1 MDKISRYKIADY
13 INTTPNTAS
22 ETWTFM
28 GKGFN
33 SLNENPGAQM
43 DEKTYISDT
52 TSTSSV
58 KSYKTQFPY
67 DCDVIKDQ
75 VAAMY
80 LYNIGR
86 NHAIGLD
93 AESDYVKVDLYDPC
107 VVGSKQFFKAR
118 KFRVCIEVSGA
129 AGAGGEAMVSTGNL
143 NTVGDPIF
151 GYFDTVTKKFTEG
164 DYTETL
170 GALTVASAAG
180 ATTGKTAITVAPIL
194 TGGNVYMYKT
204 AAVVTAPLL
213 DTDLQSTYTIW
224 NGSSEIV
231 AVTGDKIGIVEVN
244 SAFLAK
250 KFGIATVTSKV

>member
-1 MDKISRYKIADY
+1 MDKVSRYKIADY
-13 INTTPNTAS
+13 INTTPNTAT
-22 ETWTFM
+22 EMWTFM

-86 NHAIGLD
+86 NHAIGVD
-93 AESDYVKVDLYDPC
+93 AESDYIKVDLYDPC
-107 VVGSKQFFKAR
+107 VPGSTQFFKAR

-129 AGAGGEAMVSTGNL
+129 AGAGGETMVSTGNL

-151 GYFDTVTKKFTEG
+151 GYFDTVTKTFTEG
-164 DYTETL
+164 DYAATL
-170 GALTVASAAG
+170 GTLTVTSTAG
-180 ATTGKTAITVAPIL
+180 ATSGKTAITVAPTL
-194 TGGNVYMYKT
+194 TSGNLYMYKT
-204 AAVVTAPLL
+204 ATTVTSPIL
-213 DTDLQSTYTIW
+213 DADCSSYTVW
-224 NGSSEIV
+224 NGVSDIT
-231 AVTGDKIGIVEVN
+231 ATTGDKICIVEVN
-244 SAFLAK
+244 SSLLAK
-250 KFGIATVTSKV
+250 KTGTATVTSKV

>member
-1 MDKISRYKIADY
+1 MDKVSRYKIADY
-13 INTTPNTAS
+13 INTTPNTVT
-22 ETWTFM
+22 ETLTFM

-52 TSTSSV
+52 TATSSV

-86 NHAIGLD
+86 NHAIGVD
-93 AESDYVKVDLYDPC
+93 AETDYIKVDLYDPC
-107 VVGSKQFFKAR
+107 VVGSAQFFKAR

-129 AGAGGEAMVSTGNL
+129 AGAGGETMVSTGNL
-143 NTVGDPIF
+143 NTVGDPIL

-164 DYTETL
+164 EYTESL
-170 GALTVASAAG
+170 GVLTVTSVAG
-180 ATTGKTAITVAPIL
+180 ATTGTTKITVAPTL
-194 TGGNVYMYKT
+194 TSGNLYMYKT
-204 AAVVTAPLL
+204 ASTVTAPVL
-213 DTDLQSTYTIW
+213 DADCTSYTAW
-224 NGSSEIV
+224 NGTADII
-231 AVTGDKIGIVEVN
+231 ATTGDKICIVEVN
-244 SAFLAK
+244 ASLLAK
-250 KFGIATVTSKV
+250 KTGIATVTSKA